1 MTYRLP
7 EDRCQDHHKQIDDT
21 ARQSVIRVDNGTINR
36 ISIPS
41 FYQEHRD
48 HDKMLHDHLGWPY
61 PSHSDKSCQLP
72 PGCEHILV
80 LNEID
85 LPNEGYDAIEV
96 SMVDPPE
103 GLEFTGSIEYNVITL
118 NITVMCPSA
127 ETDDLDVTFSA
138 YATGTINNDY
148 DEEDV
153 PLRDVVTK
161 GTLHIVAGPIA

>member
-1 MTYRLP
+1 MGYRLP
-7 EDRCQDHHKQIDDT
+7 DDRCPDRRKHIDDT
-21 ARQSVIRVDNGTINR
+21 ARQSVIRVDNGTINH

-41 FYQEHRD
+41 FYQEH
-48 HDKMLHDHLGWPY
+48 HDRKLHDHLGWPS
-61 PSHSDKSCQLP
+61 PGHPDRSCQLP
-72 PGCEHILV
+72 PGSEFV

-85 LPNEGYDAIEV
+85 LEGEGYDAIEV

-103 GLEFTGSIEYNVITL
+103 GLEFIGSIEYNVITF
-118 NITVMCPSA
+118 NITAMCPSA

-138 YATGTINNDY
+138 YATGTIDNDY
-148 DEEDV
+148 DEDDV

>member
-1 MTYRLP
+1 MGYRLP
-7 EDRCQDHHKQIDDT
+7 DDRYPDHHKHIDDT

-41 FYQEHRD
+41 FYQEC
-48 HDKMLHDHLGWPY
+48 HDRKLHDHLGWPS
-61 PSHSDKSCQLP
+61 PGHPDRSCQLSA
-72 PGCEHILV
+72 GNEFV

-85 LPNEGYDAIEV
+85 LEGEGYDAIEV
-96 SMVDPPE
+96 SMIDPPE
-103 GLEFTGSIEYNVITL
+103 GLKFTGSIDYNVITF

-138 YATGTINNDY
+138 YATGVIDNDY
-148 DEEDV
+148 GEEDIQ
-153 PLRDVVTK
+153 LRDVVTK